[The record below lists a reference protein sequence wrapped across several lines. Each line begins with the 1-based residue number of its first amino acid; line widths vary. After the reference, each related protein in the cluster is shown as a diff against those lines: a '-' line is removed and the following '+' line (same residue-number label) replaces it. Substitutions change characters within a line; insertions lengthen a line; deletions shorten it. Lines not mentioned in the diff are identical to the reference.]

1 MHFTRPSR
9 VGSGLAW
16 SGLQLATLSVDS
28 THIKIDGRQ
37 QCLCLCLCL
46 YECIYVCV
54 QSLERHRAGAKRG
67 REGKGASVCRKMLIA
82 QLKSLTM
89 SKAPSR
95 ARRSLLAIKGSLL
108 GSLRFGS
115 GLGFGLGLGLL
126 CSRYAAEDR
135 LTKAPN

>member
-1 MHFTRPSR
+1 M
-9 VGSGLAW
+9 
-16 SGLQLATLSVDS
+16 
-28 THIKIDGRQ
+28 
-37 QCLCLCLCL
+37 
-46 YECIYVCV
+46 CV

-115 GLGFGLGLGLL
+115 GLGFGLGLLWVCFALAMLQRIG
-126 CSRYAAEDR
+126 
-135 LTKAPN
+135 